1 MNIVDLLLLAI
12 LALGFISGMQK
23 GFLTSLLATV
33 GFVAAWIIAI
43 TLNMELSEQ
52 FMTSQFKTWLNANA
66 GFDELLAGMGNV
78 GDSLCSAVGSSL
90 DGITATLKE
99 GGVPDAVV
107 SVFRTNIAGFGDM
120 TVNDYLA
127 RTIWQSAF
135 NIVSFAIVF
144 SVGYAV
150 MLLIVNLF
158 NNVFR
163 MPKLRGVDMLL
174 GGVFGIVRG
183 YAVVCMIFAVIPM
196 LFTALDSNVITS
208 LFEGSSLGEFFMNS
222 DSAFADLFKIG
233 DRIRDVMAE
242 MPKAA

>member
-1 MNIVDLLLLAI
+1 MNIVDILLLAI

-33 GFVAAWIIAI
+33 GFVAAWVIAI
-43 TLNMELSEQ
+43 SVNMALSEQ
-52 FMTSQFKTWLNANA
+52 FMSSQFKAWLNANA

-78 GDSLCSAVGSSL
+78 GNSLCSTVGSSL
-90 DGITATLKE
+90 DAITATLKD
-99 GGVPDAVV
+99 GGVPEAVV
-107 SVFRTNIAGFGDM
+107 SVFKTNIGSFANM

-127 RTIWQSAF
+127 RTIWQAAF
-135 NIVSFAIVF
+135 NVVSFAIVF

-174 GGVFGIVRG
+174 GGLFGAVRG
-183 YAVVCMIFAVIPM
+183 YAIVCMIFAVIPM
-196 LFTALDSNVITS
+196 LFTALDSTVITS
-208 LFEGSSLGEFFMNS
+208 LFEGSALGEFFLKG
-222 DSAFADLFKIG
+222 DSAFADLFNIG
-233 DRIRDVMAE
+233 GRIKDIMAE
-242 MPKAA
+242 LPKAL